1 MESRASREK
10 RESLRQRELQ
20 EQERMHI
27 ISSMLENQR
36 ENQPLYIPETRGES

>member
-10 RESLRQRELQ
+10 RESFAA
-20 EQERMHI
+20 ERTAGAGKNACLFSI
-27 ISSMLENQR
+27 GTKR